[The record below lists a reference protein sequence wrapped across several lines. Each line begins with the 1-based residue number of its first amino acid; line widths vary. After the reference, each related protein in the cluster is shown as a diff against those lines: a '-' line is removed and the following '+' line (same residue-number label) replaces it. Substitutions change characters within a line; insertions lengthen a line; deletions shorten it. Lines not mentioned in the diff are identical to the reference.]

1 MILAI
6 IILYALLNF
15 LVLEKMA
22 TKLSSKKLRKK
33 YTLSV
38 ERCEVN
44 SSIIVSNISNRSF
57 ASQDGLEMYFESS
70 RAGGGEDLVE
80 TVEMLGPD
88 RAKITF
94 KESSGK

>member
-1 MILAI
+1 
-6 IILYALLNF
+6 
-15 LVLEKMA
+15 MA

-38 ERCEVN
+38 EHCEVN

-80 TVEMLGPD
+80 T
-88 RAKITF
+88 
-94 KESSGK
+94 SGNIRPR